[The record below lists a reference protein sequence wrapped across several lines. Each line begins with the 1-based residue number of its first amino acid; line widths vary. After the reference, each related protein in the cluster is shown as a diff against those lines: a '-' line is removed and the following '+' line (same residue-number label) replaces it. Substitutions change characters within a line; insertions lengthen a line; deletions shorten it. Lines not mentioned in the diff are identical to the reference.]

1 MNAYAFLLFRNP
13 DQLIPGIQAVSQL
26 PAVAAWHAVDGHFH
40 LVLTLREANDGLR
53 DELTALPGVADLR
66 YCPVDRE
73 MVRDFAPDPERCH
86 VWLTME
92 VDAAKR
98 DDLERMIPTIT
109 ALSSGALSIGALA
122 FGDCGCVAALSG
134 GTFAEIDAA
143 IDAHL
148 RPLDGVLRIKRERI
162 IDLTQL

>member
-1 MNAYAFLLFRNP
+1 MNAYAFLLFRNS

-53 DELTALPGVADLR
+53 DELTALPGVADLQ

-73 MVRDFAPDPERCH
+73 MVRDFVPDPARCH
-86 VWLTME
+86 AWLTME
-92 VDAAKR
+92 VDAAKS
-98 DDLERMIPTIT
+98 DELERMIPAIT
-109 ALSSGALSIGALA
+109 ALSFGALA
-122 FGDCGCVAALSG
+122 FGACGCVAALSG
-134 GTFAEIDAA
+134 ETFEEIDAA

-148 RPLDGVLRIKRERI
+148 RPLDGVLRVKREWI